1 MSKKKISL
9 LSITFVLTIIIFAIS
24 THLQK
29 ELIDYKPQI
38 TCLVLNQDIAANQK
52 VSEEM
57 FTLKEVPLDIV
68 STVAIVTEYT
78 DIDGLY
84 AKDNIYKSQIA
95 MKNQFDTKENL
106 SIYETENGKEK
117 ISLKISSPE
126 NGLSYAIKPNSNI
139 AVYATLRSDY
149 AKNFSVE
156 KERLSVGDEYD
167 GYTVVKLLD
176 SVQVLGAFNVDGIE
190 VEGYED
196 GNVDSIMIPVTPEEA
211 KEINLL
217 REIATFSITGLP
229 DLTNLSEQLE
239 QSDQIVEE
247 PIV

>member
-1 MSKKKISL
+1 MNKKKISL
-9 LSITFVLTIIIFAIS
+9 LSITFILTIIIFIIS

-29 ELIDYKPQI
+29 ELIGYKPQI
-38 TCLVLNQDIAANQK
+38 MCLVLNQDIVANQK

-57 FTLKEVPLDIV
+57 FELKEIPLEIV
-68 STVAIVTEYT
+68 STVPIVTKYT
-78 DIDGLY
+78 EIADLY
-84 AKDNIYKSQIA
+84 AKDNILKGQIA
-95 MKNQFDTKENL
+95 MKKQFDTKENL
-106 SIYETENGKEK
+106 FIYEIENGKEK

-149 AKNFSVE
+149 ANTFLNK
-156 KERLSVGDEYD
+156 KETLSVGNDYD

-176 SVQVLGAFNVDGIE
+176 SVQVLGVFNIDGIE
-190 VEGYED
+190 VESYSD

-229 DLTNLSEQLE
+229 EASDLSGENS
-239 QSDQIVEE
+239 IE

>member
-68 STVAIVTEYT
+68 STV